1 MTDAEGVAACWGAA
15 SQTLPEGKSMWWVDD
30 HQGGGFVEYVTDI
43 EYARRMKILDTID
56 EDGNG
61 EERIDW
67 E

>member
-1 MTDAEGVAACWGAA
+1 MQKELLRVGELPHRLCPKV
-15 SQTLPEGKSMWWVDD
+15 SQCGWVDD

>member
-1 MTDAEGVAACWGAA
+1 MQKELLRVGELPHRLC
-15 SQTLPEGKSMWWVDD
+15 PEGKSMWWVDD